1 MTVDVNVRSCDAAF
15 PDDIDEIMEETMV
28 QMFIL
33 QPRDLD
39 ELETAKEQA
48 GEHNPI
54 FYCAPLTLRD
64 EIDSNCVAFF
74 VDDAD
79 ALSSATGKPLFIEE
93 SQLDGAMVEA
103 LTEGAFRGIILNA
116 THAHEGLKDFYL
128 GVGPGTVGKF
138 DPDTLAKLPMER
150 LVMQS
155 GYPEYGFEAI
165 SETAKRISDIMF
177 RPDQS
182 IIAAATKSSLTLL
195 GFKKG

>member
-1 MTVDVNVRSCDAAF
+1 MTVDVYVRSGDAAF
-15 PDDIDEIMEETMV
+15 LDDIDEIIEETMV

-48 GEHNPI
+48 DEHNPI

-64 EIDSNCVAFF
+64 EIDGNCVAFF

-79 ALSSATGKPLFIEE
+79 ALSAAPEKPLFVEE
-93 SQLDGAMVEA
+93 SQLDGTMVDVLA
-103 LTEGAFRGIILNA
+103 EGAFRGIILNA
-116 THAHEGLKDFYL
+116 TYAHEGLKDFYL
-128 GVGPGTVGKF
+128 GIGPGTVGKF

>member
-1 MTVDVNVRSCDAAF
+1 MTVDVYVRSGDAAF
-15 PDDIDEIMEETMV
+15 LDDIDEIIEETMV

-48 GEHNPI
+48 DEHNPI

-64 EIDSNCVAFF
+64 EIDGNCVAFF

-79 ALSSATGKPLFIEE
+79 ALSAAPEKPLFVEE
-93 SQLDGAMVEA
+93 SQLDGTMVDVLA
-103 LTEGAFRGIILNA
+103 EGAFRGIILNA
-116 THAHEGLKDFYL
+116 TYAHEGLKDFYL
-128 GVGPGTVGKF
+128 GIGPGTVGKF

-155 GYPEYGFEAI
+155 GYPEYGFEA
-165 SETAKRISDIMF
+165 
-177 RPDQS
+177 
-182 IIAAATKSSLTLL
+182 
-195 GFKKG
+195 